1 MTRPGSSASTSQ
13 SSGSR
18 DLHKA
23 VRLPPDRSTG
33 LTPGTR
39 SPADPVDESHQIW
52 HTQGQTVV
60 FGTCSVRTDGLGE
73 NVTVSLHQGQTQVVR
88 TRLSRYRKPVTEPPY
103 RPLDAQVI
111 PRFAGIRTFMRAPHV
126 TDLRGVD
133 AAVYGIPFDTA
144 TTYRTGARFGPEAIR
159 SASALIRPYHPVHDV
174 NVVEA
179 LSIVD
184 YGDLPVSPGDT
195 ERTYGQ
201 VEDTLAPI
209 VDAGVFPAAM
219 GGDHSITLPELR
231 VLARKHGPLALV
243 QLDAHAD
250 TWDEYF
256 GQRYFHGT
264 TFKRAAEERLLEPAA
279 SVQAGM
285 RGSVYAAGD
294 LQGAR
299 GLGFTVLTS
308 DELRALTSE
317 QYAELVHDK
326 VGERP
331 VFLSF
336 DVDFLDPAFAPG
348 TGTPEIA
355 GFSTA
360 EAVGFLRALRGIN
373 LVGCDV
379 VEVSPSYDGPGQQTA
394 LAAANVLWELLALRA
409 TR

>member
-1 MTRPGSSASTSQ
+1 
-13 SSGSR
+13 
-18 DLHKA
+18 
-23 VRLPPDRSTG
+23 
-33 LTPGTR
+33 
-39 SPADPVDESHQIW
+39 
-52 HTQGQTVV
+52 
-60 FGTCSVRTDGLGE
+60 
-73 NVTVSLHQGQTQVVR
+73 
-88 TRLSRYRKPVTEPPY
+88 VTEPPY

-133 AAVYGIPFDTA
+133 VAVYGIPFDTA
-144 TTYRTGARFGPEAIR
+144 TTYRAGPRFGPEAIR

-174 NVVEA
+174 DVVEK

-195 ERTYGQ
+195 ERTYRQ
-201 VEDTLAPI
+201 VEEALAPI
-209 VDAGVFPAAM
+209 VDAGIFPAAL
-219 GGDHSITLPELR
+219 GGDHSITLAELR
-231 VLARKHGPLALV
+231 VLATKHGPLALV

-264 TFKRAAEERLLEPAA
+264 TFKRAAEEGVLTPNA

-294 LQGAR
+294 LESAR
-299 GLGFTVLTS
+299 ELGFTVITA
-308 DELRALTSE
+308 DELRALTPE
-317 QYAELVHDK
+317 QYGERVREK
-326 VGERP
+326 VGETP
-331 VFLSF
+331 VFMSF

-360 EAVGFLRALRGIN
+360 EAVAFIRALRGIN
-373 LVGCDV
+373 LVACDV

-394 LAAANVLWELLALRA
+394 LAAANVVWELLALRA
-409 TR
+409 LAR